1 MARSTSLR
9 RKPARLL
16 VLYLAV
22 VVLAFIS
29 NSVIQRSHR
38 RKISI
43 PFQSHDEDELTLFK
57 QSNGTSYHRRFLR
70 VEQQLPANPDNNYR
84 IPLNMAQFVDRV
96 NLEGY
101 PGVHPSR
108 PYYVNIDNMGQYVK
122 IIEDGHRDHPLNRLV
137 DLRVPR
143 EGEPILFFVV
153 PKVNHF
159 LLQYVFNILNI
170 IHASLLILLCTMF

>member
-1 MARSTSLR
+1 MTLFDNAGTMIASTSLS
-9 RKPARLL
+9 RKPTRLFL
-16 VLYLAV
+16 LCLAV
-22 VVLAFIS
+22 VAIAFIS
-29 NSVIQRSHR
+29 TSVIQRSHR

-43 PFQSHDEDELTLFK
+43 PFFRSHDELTLFK
-57 QSNGTSYHRRFLR
+57 QSNGTYHRRFLKE
-70 VEQQLPANPDNNYR
+70 EQQLPANPDNNYR
-84 IPLNMAQFVDRV
+84 IPLSMAQFVDRV

-108 PYYVNIDNMGQYVK
+108 PYYVNIDNVGQYVN

-143 EGEPILFFVV
+143 EGEPILFLVV

-159 LLQYVFNILNI
+159 LLQYV
-170 IHASLLILLCTMF
+170 

>member
-1 MARSTSLR
+1 MVTSTTLM
-9 RKPARLL
+9 RKPARIL
-16 VLYLAV
+16 VLCLAV
-22 VVLAFIS
+22 VAI
-29 NSVIQRSHR
+29 
-38 RKISI
+38 ISI

-57 QSNGTSYHRRFLR
+57 QSNGTYHRRSLKE
-70 VEQQLPANPDNNYR
+70 EQQLPANPDNNYR

-108 PYYVNIDNMGQYVK
+108 PYYVNIDNMGQYVN

-143 EGEPILFFVV
+143 EGEPILFLVV

-170 IHASLLILLCTMF
+170 IHASLLILLRTMF

>member
-1 MARSTSLR
+1 M
-9 RKPARLL
+9 RKPARIL
-16 VLYLAV
+16 VLCLAV
-22 VVLAFIS
+22 VALAFIS
-29 NSVIQRSHR
+29 TSVVSQRSHR
-38 RKISI
+38 RIISI

-57 QSNGTSYHRRFLR
+57 QSNGTYHRRSLKE
-70 VEQQLPANPDNNYR
+70 EQQLPANPDNNYR
-84 IPLNMAQFVDRV
+84 QPLNMAQFVDRV

-108 PYYVNIDNMGQYVK
+108 PYYVNIDNMGQYVN